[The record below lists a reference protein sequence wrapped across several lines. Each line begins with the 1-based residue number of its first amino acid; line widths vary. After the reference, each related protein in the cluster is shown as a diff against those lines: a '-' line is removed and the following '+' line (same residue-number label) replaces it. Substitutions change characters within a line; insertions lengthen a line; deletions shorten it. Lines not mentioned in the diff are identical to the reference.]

1 MVQIIMVLR
10 WQLSQV
16 EHSFTSCRPHPVFTL
31 YSDGHRSWQ
40 PLHNH
45 DYKVIYCT
53 HNIPSYHQCQI
64 GEKNYKKKL
73 IFGQLQPRMS
83 CSLPVHWIN
92 MDQSI
97 QTKTLIS
104 LHLLQ
109 TLPSNGPHGEIFCG
123 LAAPRDTALRCKRG
137 PK

>member
-1 MVQIIMVLR
+1 MVQTIMVLR

-64 GEKNYKKKL
+64 GEKTIKNSSSANCNHAC
-73 IFGQLQPRMS
+73 PT
-83 CSLPVHWIN
+83 CPVHWIN